1 MEATAGID
9 TSQTRRRR
17 WPREAVQGY
26 LYLAPVLIVLGG
38 IVGWPLLESWRMSF
52 YEIYL
57 LRGIGRET
65 FVGLDNFIHFVLDP
79 DAPTYFE
86 NTAIF
91 VIGGTFAQL
100 VVAMVLALLLNG
112 NLPLR
117 GFWRGMAIVPWA
129 MPITVTAMIW
139 RWILDGQ
146 WGILNYVLL
155 KLGIIDHAISWLS
168 SPVWLWP
175 SILLVDAWAGFPF
188 MFVNLLSGLQG
199 IPQELREA
207 AHIDGAGPWTIFWR
221 ITLPML
227 RPIISTL
234 LLLSVIMHLRD
245 FATIWILT
253 SGGPGIRS
261 TTLSPLVYVTSFRFF
276 QMGYGASI
284 GIVLMAISL
293 VFTIVY
299 LRRLRLETD

>member
-1 MEATAGID
+1 
-9 TSQTRRRR
+9 
-17 WPREAVQGY
+17 
-26 LYLAPVLIVLGG
+26 
-38 IVGWPLLESWRMSF
+38 
-52 YEIYL
+52 
-57 LRGIGRET
+57 
-65 FVGLDNFIHFVLDP
+65 
-79 DAPTYFE
+79 
-86 NTAIF
+86 
-91 VIGGTFAQL
+91 
-100 VVAMVLALLLNG
+100 
-112 NLPLR
+112 
-117 GFWRGMAIVPWA
+117 
-129 MPITVTAMIW
+129 MIW

-155 KLGIIDHAISWLS
+155 KLGIIEHAVSWLS

-175 SILLVDAWAGFPF
+175 SILAVDAWAGFPF

-199 IPQELREA
+199 IPQELGEA
-207 AHIDGAGPWTIFWR
+207 ARIDGAGPWTTFWR

-261 TTLSPLVYVTSFRFF
+261 TTLSPLVYVISFRFF

-293 VFTIVY
+293 IFTILY
-299 LRRLRLETD
+299 LRRLRLDTD